1 MQAQEGS
8 CSSELGCRA
17 GNCCFILG
25 EMSACLS
32 MTRVPSQVP
41 TVELNAVFKGLGSVM
56 DFVEFDML
64 SWKCSSGCE

>member
-1 MQAQEGS
+1 MLEIV
-8 CSSELGCRA
+8 
-17 GNCCFILG
+17 CFILG